1 MRHSEQIVNPQSG
14 NYGLRLKWNAF
25 YDPFL
30 YSARLKTIK
39 CIEVRNRV
47 IKNFI
52 KPERNHTFKLKGR

>member
-1 MRHSEQIVNPQSG
+1 MQHSEQIVNPQSG

-39 CIEVRNRV
+39 CIEV
-47 IKNFI
+47 
-52 KPERNHTFKLKGR
+52 LLLLQ